1 MSSAPNPNESPSP
14 QKGDEEKKK
23 TELLPG
29 FNQLYRDFGPYLSLG
44 FQLAAAVLLFFFVGW
59 WIDVNYETSPTFQL
73 LGVLIG
79 SVGGMVKFFRT
90 VSNLN
95 KSKKSQ

>member
-1 MSSAPNPNESPSP
+1 MSSGLNPNEPSSSE
-14 QKGDEEKKK
+14 KKEEKKK
-23 TELLPG
+23 TELFPG
-29 FNQLYRDFGPYLSLG
+29 INQLYRDFGPYLTLG
-44 FQLAAAVLLFFFVGW
+44 FQLAAAVLLFFFIGW
-59 WIDVNYETSPTFQL
+59 WLDSTYETSPTFQL

-95 KSKKSQ
+95 KTKKSP